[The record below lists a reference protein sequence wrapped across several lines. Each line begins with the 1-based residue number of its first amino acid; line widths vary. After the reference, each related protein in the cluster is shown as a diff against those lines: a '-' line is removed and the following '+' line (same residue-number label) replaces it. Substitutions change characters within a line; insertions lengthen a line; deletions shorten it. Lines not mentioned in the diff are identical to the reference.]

1 MPYTLQ
7 PPGKRGPCWYARG
20 TDSSGPFEIS
30 TGKESKR
37 DATRWV
43 EEVLLPGRARRRV
56 PGAGESVGFATAANF
71 YKAAKPHLSKQD
83 IRLTDAVAAE
93 LGEIDCRSIVNATLV
108 AAADRLL
115 PDCSD
120 ATKNRQVIGRAA
132 AVLHYAAEQQ
142 WCDSRRM
149 KKLKESRVSNRE
161 PATDATMAKLF
172 EHLEDPPEEI
182 APQWEGVDPN
192 LPYKRLLLA
201 MLYELGLRLMDN
213 LRIDWSQIDL
223 GAGTLAV
230 RIAKTDQVATLQL
243 SPSLVVMLANL
254 PRKEGQLFPW
264 STSRGVYAWL
274 DRVKKRAKVHYTP
287 HLSRH
292 AMATAAGLMRIPDAE
307 AAKLGAWSDHRSLHR
322 YQHVAPKP
330 IPGRDAGFLVEIPT
344 KEKKTA

>member
-43 EEVLLPGRARRRV
+43 EEVLLPGRARRRG

-142 WCDSRRM
+142 WCDYRRM

-161 PATDATMAKLF
+161 PATDATMA
-172 EHLEDPPEEI
+172 
-182 APQWEGVDPN
+182 
-192 LPYKRLLLA
+192 
-201 MLYELGLRLMDN
+201 
-213 LRIDWSQIDL
+213 
-223 GAGTLAV
+223 
-230 RIAKTDQVATLQL
+230 
-243 SPSLVVMLANL
+243 
-254 PRKEGQLFPW
+254 
-264 STSRGVYAWL
+264 
-274 DRVKKRAKVHYTP
+274 
-287 HLSRH
+287 
-292 AMATAAGLMRIPDAE
+292 
-307 AAKLGAWSDHRSLHR
+307 
-322 YQHVAPKP
+322 
-330 IPGRDAGFLVEIPT
+330 
-344 KEKKTA
+344 